1 MGANNRLEI
10 AGKAPDA
17 PDAPDASPADAGENK
32 MDQIRE
38 LMFGGVVRDFD
49 RRIKELA
56 DRTEN
61 EMTRVVADYEKR
73 IAALEARLD
82 PQIEK
87 LGTQLRQE
95 SAARTSALD
104 DVDVRFAQA
113 QRTQRSEINAIL
125 QQHEDSATAAEARGR
140 EALAQLEQRTQS
152 ALQAIRDALSSAR
165 SELGGQKLA
174 REDLAD
180 LMAEVALRLRG
191 TQDAS
196 KSG

>member
-10 AGKAPDA
+10 AGKAH
-17 PDAPDASPADAGENK
+17 DAPDASPADAGDNK

-113 QRTQRSEINAIL
+113 QRTQRGEINAIL
-125 QQHEDSATAAEARGR
+125 QQHEDSATAAETRGR

-152 ALQAIRDALSSAR
+152 ALQAIRDALASAR
-165 SELGGQKLA
+165 TELGGQKLA

>member
-10 AGKAPDA
+10 AGKA

-152 ALQAIRDALSSAR
+152 ALQAIRDALASAR
-165 SELGGQKLA
+165 TELGGQKLA

>member
-10 AGKAPDA
+10 AGKTPDA
-17 PDAPDASPADAGENK
+17 ANADAGDNK

-49 RRIKELA
+49 RRIKELS
-56 DRTEN
+56 DRTES
-61 EMTRVVADYEKR
+61 EMARVVADYEKR

-82 PQIEK
+82 PQLEK

-113 QRTQRSEINAIL
+113 QRTQRGEINAIL
-125 QQHEDSATAAEARGR
+125 QQHEDSATAAEARAR
-140 EALAQLEQRTQS
+140 EALAQLEQRTQA
-152 ALQAIRDALSSAR
+152 ALQAVRDALASAR
-165 SELGGQKLA
+165 NELGGQKLA

>member
-1 MGANNRLEI
+1 MGANKRFELAE
-10 AGKAPDA
+10 KAPDA
-17 PDAPDASPADAGENK
+17 ANADASDNK

-49 RRIKELA
+49 RRIKELG
-56 DRTEN
+56 DRTES
-61 EMTRVVADYEKR
+61 EMARVVADYEQR

-82 PQIEK
+82 PRIET
-87 LGTQLRQE
+87 LATQLRQE

-104 DVDVRFAQA
+104 DVDVRFSQA
-113 QRTQRSEINAIL
+113 QRTQRSEMNAIL
-125 QQHEDSATAAEARGR
+125 QQHEDSANAAESRAR
-140 EALAQLEQRTQS
+140 EALAQLDERTQA
-152 ALQAIRDALSSAR
+152 ALQAVRDALASTR

-180 LMAEVALRLRG
+180 LMAEVSLRLRG
-191 TQDAS
+191 PQDAA

>member
-1 MGANNRLEI
+1 MSANKRVEI
-10 AGKAPDA
+10 VAKAPIA
-17 PDAPDASPADAGENK
+17 AGIEAGDHK

-49 RRIKELA
+49 RRIQEVSERMESELSRLA
-56 DRTEN
+56 N
-61 EMTRVVADYEKR
+61 DYEKR
-73 IAALEARLD
+73 VAALEARLD

-104 DVDVRFAQA
+104 DVDVRFSQA
-113 QRTQRSEINAIL
+113 QRTQRSEVNAVL
-125 QQHEDSATAAEARGR
+125 QQHEDNATAAEARAR
-140 EALAQLEQRTQS
+140 DALAQLDQRTQA
-152 ALQAIRDALSSAR
+152 ALQSVRDALASAR
-165 SELGGQKLA
+165 NELGGQKLA

-180 LMAEVALRLRG
+180 LMAEVSLRLRG

-196 KSG
+196 KGG

>member
-1 MGANNRLEI
+1 MSANKRVEI
-10 AGKAPDA
+10 VDKAPVV
-17 PDAPDASPADAGENK
+17 AGSETGDHK

-49 RRIKELA
+49 RRIQEVSERMESEL
-56 DRTEN
+56 
-61 EMTRVVADYEKR
+61 TRLANDYEKR
-73 IAALEARLD
+73 VAALEARLD

-104 DVDVRFAQA
+104 DVDVRFSQA
-113 QRTQRSEINAIL
+113 QRTQRSEVNAVL
-125 QQHEDSATAAEARGR
+125 QQHEDNASAAEARAR
-140 EALAQLEQRTQS
+140 DALAQLDQRTQA
-152 ALQAIRDALSSAR
+152 ALQSVRDALASAR
-165 SELGGQKLA
+165 NELGGQKLA

-180 LMAEVALRLRG
+180 LMAEVSLRLRG

-196 KSG
+196 KGG

>member
-10 AGKAPDA
+10 AGKA

-104 DVDVRFAQA
+104 DVDVRYAQA

-125 QQHEDSATAAEARGR
+125 QQHEDGATAAEARGR

-152 ALQAIRDALSSAR
+152 ALQAIRDALASAR
-165 SELGGQKLA
+165 TELGGQKLA

>member
-1 MGANNRLEI
+1 MSANKRVEI
-10 AGKAPDA
+10 VEKTPVAAGIE
-17 PDAPDASPADAGENK
+17 AGDHK

-49 RRIKELA
+49 RRIQEVSERMESEL
-56 DRTEN
+56 
-61 EMTRVVADYEKR
+61 TRLANDYEKR
-73 IAALEARLD
+73 VAALEARLD

-104 DVDVRFAQA
+104 DVDVRFSQA
-113 QRTQRSEINAIL
+113 QRTQRSEVNAVL
-125 QQHEDSATAAEARGR
+125 QQHEDNATAAEARAR
-140 EALAQLEQRTQS
+140 DALAQLDQRTQA
-152 ALQAIRDALSSAR
+152 ALQSVRDALTSAR
-165 SELGGQKLA
+165 NELGGQKLA

-180 LMAEVALRLRG
+180 LMAEVSLRLRG

-196 KSG
+196 KGG